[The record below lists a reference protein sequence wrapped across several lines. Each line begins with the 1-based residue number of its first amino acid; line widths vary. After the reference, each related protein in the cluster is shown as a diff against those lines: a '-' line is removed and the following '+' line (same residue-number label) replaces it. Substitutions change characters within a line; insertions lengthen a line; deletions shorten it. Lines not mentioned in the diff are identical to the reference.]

1 MMISIDRTSMAIRSF
16 VRRRGRITP
25 AQQRALETL
34 WPHYGIDS
42 GNQLNLEEMFGR
54 NAPKHL
60 EIGFGMGEALI
71 EMAKTHPEQDY
82 LGVDVHWPGIG
93 SLLLKIHAMQLLNI
107 RVLCGDIVEILQ
119 HRLPSQSLDV
129 VYLFFPDPWPK
140 KRHHKR
146 RLVQSSFINL
156 LAEKMSLGARLH
168 LATDWQDY
176 AEHMLQVLECA
187 SSFTNSLGKGCFAPR
202 PLDRPVTKFEQRG
215 QRLGHGV
222 WDLLYQRR

>member
-1 MMISIDRTSMAIRSF
+1 MISVDRTSMVIRSF
-16 VRRRGRITP
+16 VRRSGRMTP

-42 GNQLNLEEMFGR
+42 GNKLNLEEVFGR
-54 NAPKHL
+54 KAPKHL
-60 EIGFGMGEALI
+60 EIGFGMGDALI

-93 SLLLKIHAMQLLNI
+93 SLLLKIHTMQLSNI
-107 RVLCGDIVEILQ
+107 RILCGDIVEILQ
-119 HRLPSQSLDV
+119 HSWPSQSLDV

-146 RLVQSSFINL
+146 RLVQSSFVHL
-156 LAEKMSLGARLH
+156 LAEKMSPGAHLH

-176 AEHMLQVLECA
+176 AEHMLQVLESA
-187 SSFTNSLGKGCFAPR
+187 SPFTNPIGKGCFAPR